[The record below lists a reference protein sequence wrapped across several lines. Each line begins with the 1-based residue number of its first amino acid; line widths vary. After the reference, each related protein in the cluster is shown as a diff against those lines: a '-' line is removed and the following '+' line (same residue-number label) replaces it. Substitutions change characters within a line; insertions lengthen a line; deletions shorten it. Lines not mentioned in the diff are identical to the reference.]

1 MSGNRRR
8 EYKDDDMTKSE
19 CYSESEYE
27 ITYRYNKLKRVEK
40 RQAANNGVDL
50 EKLHTTTIYARSNRE
65 ARSKASM
72 LLDQKKY
79 NCTIVAVRLIGKRNS
94 IE

>member
-1 MSGNRRR
+1 MAGNRCK
-8 EYKDDDMTKSE
+8 EYKDDDMTRSE

-27 ITYRYNKLKRVEK
+27 ITYRYNPLKSVE
-40 RQAANNGVDL
+40 RQQAANNGVDL
-50 EKLHTTTIYARSNRE
+50 KKLHTTTIYARNNRE
-65 ARSKASM
+65 ARSKASI

-79 NCTIVAVRLIGKRNS
+79 NCTIVAVRQIGKRNS

>member
-19 CYSESEYE
+19 YYSESEYE
-27 ITYRYNKLKRVEK
+27 ITYRYNPLKSVEK
-40 RQAANNGVDL
+40 RQVANNGVDL

-79 NCTIVAVRLIGKRNS
+79 NCTIVAVRLVGKRNS

>member
-1 MSGNRRR
+1 MTGNRRR

-27 ITYRYNKLKRVEK
+27 VTYRYNPLKSVEK

-50 EKLHTTTIYARSNRE
+50 EKLYTTTIYARSNRE
-65 ARSKASM
+65 TRSKASI

>member
-8 EYKDDDMTKSE
+8 EYKDDDMTKGE

-27 ITYRYNKLKRVEK
+27 ITYRYNPLKSVEK